1 MKPFDLEA
9 AKRGEP
15 IVTRDGRSVVFV
27 AHDPSFTETHR
38 VIVRVE
44 GTGSPRCYAESG
56 EYYKNY
62 SDDLDLFMVPRKR
75 TAYVNVYGVRHAS
88 RAAQHSCAFDSE
100 ADAIRDS
107 EINTAR
113 LLAVAVPVEIE
124 V

>member
-44 GTGSPRCYAESG
+44 GTGSPRCYLESG
-56 EYYKNY
+56 AYYKGDTN
-62 SDDLDLFMVPRKR
+62 DLDLFMAPRKR
-75 TAYVNVYGVRHAS
+75 TVYVNVYDQANPLGESQGNFAVWHE
-88 RAAQHSCAFDSE
+88 SE
-100 ADAIRDS
+100 AV
-107 EINTAR
+107 AR
-113 LLAVAVPVEIE
+113 KHADKSALACAVPVEIE